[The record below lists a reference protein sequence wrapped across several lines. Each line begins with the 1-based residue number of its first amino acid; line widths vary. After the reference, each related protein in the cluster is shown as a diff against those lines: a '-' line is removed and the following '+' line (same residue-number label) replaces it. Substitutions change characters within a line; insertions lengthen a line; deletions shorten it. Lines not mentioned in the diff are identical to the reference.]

1 MLKKIKKFTILF
13 FVILVSVYIGYEYPQ
28 LVKVPKSIIK
38 NPKIYYE
45 FVLFKI
51 GLRDNLLTK
60 KEKDKN
66 KLEKNN
72 IKVDGQDVQETE
84 FKANSFSLKLTK
96 VKTFSEKAISV
107 FILDKYDGKGM
118 KYEIFTQ
125 DGYRI
130 SNNQKLKIDLPL
142 FTYEKQDGGVRRV
155 ILIENE
161 YFALITK
168 KKFECLYLSLI
179 NLKNGRDIIKSK
191 CLPDPKGADFAGV
204 GGAYAIIGD
213 KILLTIGAPEH
224 NAHEIAK
231 LAQSKE
237 FIFGKILHISKK
249 SLLNQDSEKID
260 YNIFSLGH
268 RNPQGLVYSNKN
280 IFSLEHGPQ
289 GGDELNKI
297 LEGKNYGW
305 PIASYGTRYNNG
317 SSYALSHSEHGFEE
331 PMFVFTPAVAPT
343 AINKCPKNLSDYY
356 KNKNCLIALSLRAQ
370 SILIFLLNKNNTRV
384 LNVEKIF
391 IEKRLRHFG
400 LDKNSNLYIDKENNF
415 YISADN
421 DGLYKVKFN
430 QFR

>member
-1 MLKKIKKFTILF
+1 MLKKIKKFTILL
-13 FVILVSVYIGYEYPQ
+13 FVILVSIYIGYEYPQ

-45 FVLFKI
+45 FALFKI
-51 GLRDNLLTK
+51 GLRDSMLAK
-60 KEKDKN
+60 KENDKS
-66 KLEKNN
+66 KLLNN
-72 IKVDGQDVQETE
+72 NLEVNEQNQKEVE
-84 FKANSFSLKLTK
+84 FKANSFSLKLRK
-96 VKTFSEKAISV
+96 VKSFPEKAISV
-107 FILDKYDGKGM
+107 FIFDKHDSRET

-125 DGYRI
+125 DGYKI
-130 SNNQKLKIDLPL
+130 SNNKKTKIDLPL
-142 FTYEKQDGGVRRV
+142 FAYEKQDGGIRRV

-161 YFALITK
+161 YFALISK

-179 NLKNGRDIIKSK
+179 KLKTGKDIIKSK

-204 GGAYAIIGD
+204 GGAYIVIDD
-213 KILLTIGAPEH
+213 KIFLTIGAPEH
-224 NAHEIAK
+224 DAPEIAE

-237 FIFGKILHISKK
+237 SIFGKILYISKK
-249 SLLNQDSEKID
+249 SILNHDSENID

-268 RNPQGLVYSNKN
+268 RNPQGLIYSNKN

-297 LEGKNYGW
+297 IEGKNYGW
-305 PIASYGTRYNNG
+305 PIVSYGTKYNNG
-317 SSYALSHSEHGFEE
+317 SSYALSHSELGYEE
-331 PMFVFTPAVAPT
+331 PMFVFIPAVAPT

-356 KNKNCLIALSLRAQ
+356 KKKNCLIALSLRAQ
-370 SILIFLLNKNNTRV
+370 SILIFLLNKENTQV

-400 LDKNSNLYIDKENNF
+400 LDKNSNLYFDKENNF

-421 DGLYKVKFN
+421 DGLYKVKFDG
-430 QFR
+430 FR